1 LNKNREEKEGVQALE
16 GIKVLDLSKYAPGP
30 YCTMIL
36 GDLGA
41 DVIKVEEFGSPK
53 GRRAEQMKG
62 IAKAPIFRE
71 FASPNSPFNPL
82 DRNKRSIALNLK
94 MAMGQRIFYQLV
106 ERADVV
112 VEGFRPGVTKR
123 LGIDYET
130 LKEINKQIIYCA
142 ITGYGQN
149 GPYRDLVGHDINYIS
164 QGGAVDI
171 MSQPGAHPPIP
182 GNLIGDMA
190 AGGMQGA
197 IGILAALM
205 ARIKTGRGQFVDIAM
220 TDGVVSLLSLYLGGH
235 FQYGELRKQEDR
247 ITTGATHSND
257 YYRTKDGKFISIAC
271 AAEPWFYANLCKALG
286 CEEFIPYQTDLEKAD
301 EIKAFFEQKFLTKTR
316 DEWFNIL
323 SPLDIPVGKAYK
335 LDELASDPQ
344 ILHRRMILD
353 LDHPVEGKVR
363 QAGISI
369 KLSETPG
376 TVRRLGQALGENTEE
391 ILAEIGYSRE
401 EIKKLRNEGIV
412 GTGSAPHIGEG

>member
-1 LNKNREEKEGVQALE
+1 
-16 GIKVLDLSKYAPGP
+16 
-30 YCTMIL
+30 MIL

-41 DVIKVEEFGSPK
+41 DIIKVEEFGSPG

-62 IAKAPIFRE
+62 TVKVPVFRE

-82 DRNKRSIALNLK
+82 DRNKRSMALNLK

-112 VEGFRPGVTKR
+112 VEGFRPGVAKR

-130 LKEINKQIIYCA
+130 LKEINQRIICCA
-142 ITGYGQN
+142 ITGYGQD

-171 MSQPGAHPPIP
+171 MSQPGVHPPIP

-205 ARIKTGRGQFVDIAM
+205 ARGRTGRGQFVDISM
-220 TDGVVSLLSLYLGGH
+220 TDGVVSLLSLYLGGY
-235 FQYGELRKQEDR
+235 FKYGQYHEQEDR
-247 ITTGATHSND
+247 MTTGATHSND
-257 YYRTKDGKFISIAC
+257 YYKTKDGKFISIAC

-286 CEEFIPYQTDLEKAD
+286 CEEYIPYQTDSEKAQ
-301 EIKAFFEQKFLTKTR
+301 EIKAFFEKRFLTKTR
-316 DEWFNIL
+316 DEWFHIL
-323 SPLDIPVGKAYK
+323 SQLDIPVGKVYK
-335 LDELASDPQ
+335 LGELASDPQ
-344 ILHRRMILD
+344 LLHRQMILEI
-353 LDHPVEGKVR
+353 DHPVEGKIP

-376 TVRRLGQALGENTEE
+376 TIRRLGEALGESTEE
-391 ILAEIGYSRE
+391 ILVEIGYSRE
-401 EIKKLRNEGIV
+401 EIKKLREEGV
-412 GTGSAPHIGEG
+412 VRTGPPPRREET

>member
-1 LNKNREEKEGVQALE
+1 MVQALE

-41 DVIKVEEFGSPK
+41 DIIKVGEVGSPT

-62 IAKAPIFRE
+62 TEKAPDFRE
-71 FASPNSPFNPL
+71 FASSNSPFNPL

-112 VEGFRPGVTKR
+112 VEGFRPGVAKR
-123 LGIDYET
+123 LGIDYAT

-142 ITGYGQN
+142 ITGYGQD

-171 MSQPGAHPPIP
+171 ISQPGAPPPIP

-190 AGGMQGA
+190 AGGMQGV

-205 ARIKTGRGQFVDIAM
+205 ARVKTGRGQFVDISM

-235 FQYGELRKQEDR
+235 FQYGTRQEDR
-247 ITTGATHSND
+247 ISAGATPSNNF
-257 YYRTKDGKFISIAC
+257 YKTKDGKFISIAC

-286 CEEFIPYQTDLEKAD
+286 CEEFIPYQTDAKKAQ

-316 DEWFNIL
+316 DEWFNFL
-323 SPLDIPVGKAYK
+323 SQSDIPVGKAYN

-344 ILHRRMILD
+344 LVHREMIVEI
-353 LDHPVEGKVR
+353 DHPVKGKIK

-376 TVRRLGQALGENTEE
+376 TIRRLGQALGENTEE
-391 ILAEIGYSRE
+391 ILVEIGYSKE
-401 EIKKLRNEGIV
+401 EIQKLRKEGIVDTESPPRLDERGNEGIRN
-412 GTGSAPHIGEG
+412 

>member
-1 LNKNREEKEGVQALE
+1 MVQALE

-41 DVIKVEEFGSPK
+41 DVIKVEEAGSPT

-62 IAKAPIFRE
+62 TTKPPVFRE
-71 FASPNSPFNPL
+71 FASPNSPFNAL

-94 MAMGQRIFYQLV
+94 MAVGRRIFYQLV

-112 VEGFRPGVTKR
+112 VEGYRPGVTKR
-123 LGIDYET
+123 LGVDYET
-130 LKEINKQIIYCA
+130 LKEINHRIIYCA
-142 ITGYGQN
+142 ITGYGQD

-164 QGGAVDI
+164 QAGAVDVI
-171 MSQPGAHPPIP
+171 SQPGTPPPIP

-190 AGGMQGA
+190 AGGMQGV
-197 IGILAALM
+197 IGILSALM
-205 ARIKTGRGQFVDIAM
+205 ARGKTGRGQFVDISM

-235 FQYGELRKQEDR
+235 FEHRARQEDR
-247 ITTGATHSND
+247 ISTGSTPANNFYKT
-257 YYRTKDGKFISIAC
+257 RDGKFISIAC

-286 CEEFIPYQTDLEKAD
+286 CEEFIPHQTNPEKAP
-301 EIKAFFEQKFLTKTR
+301 EIKEFFEQTFRSKTR

-323 SPLDIPVGKAYK
+323 SQLDIPVGKAYS

-344 ILHRRMILD
+344 LAHRAMIVEI
-353 LDHPVEGKVR
+353 DHPVKGKVR

-376 TVRRLGQALGENTEE
+376 TIRRLGQALGENTEE
-391 ILAEIGYSRE
+391 VLREVGYSGE
-401 EIKKLRNEGIV
+401 EIEKLRKEGVV
-412 GTGSAPHIGEG
+412 GTGSSS

>member
-1 LNKNREEKEGVQALE
+1 
-16 GIKVLDLSKYAPGP
+16 LDLSKYAPGP

-41 DVIKVEEFGSPK
+41 DIIKVEEAGSLT

-62 IAKAPIFRE
+62 TTKPPVFRE

-94 MAMGQRIFYQLV
+94 MAVGRRIFYQLV

-112 VEGFRPGVTKR
+112 VEGYRPGVTKR
-123 LGIDYET
+123 LGVDYET
-130 LKEINKQIIYCA
+130 LKEINHRIIYCA
-142 ITGYGQN
+142 ITGYGQD

-164 QGGAVDI
+164 QAGAVDVI
-171 MSQPGAHPPIP
+171 SQPGTPPPIP

-190 AGGMQGA
+190 AGGMQGV
-197 IGILAALM
+197 IGILSALM
-205 ARIKTGRGQFVDIAM
+205 ARGKTGRGQFVDISM

-235 FQYGELRKQEDR
+235 FEHRARQEDR
-247 ITTGATHSND
+247 ISTGSTPANNFYKT
-257 YYRTKDGKFISIAC
+257 RDGKFISIAC

-286 CEEFIPYQTDLEKAD
+286 CEEFIPHQTNPEKAP
-301 EIKAFFEQKFLTKTR
+301 EIKEFFEQTFRSKTR

-323 SPLDIPVGKAYK
+323 SQLDIPVGKAYS

-344 ILHRRMILD
+344 LAHRAMIVEI
-353 LDHPVEGKVR
+353 DHPVKGKVR

-376 TVRRLGQALGENTEE
+376 TIRRLGQALGENTEE
-391 ILAEIGYSRE
+391 VLREVGYSGE
-401 EIKKLRNEGIV
+401 EIEKLRKEGVV
-412 GTGSAPHIGEG
+412 GTGSSS